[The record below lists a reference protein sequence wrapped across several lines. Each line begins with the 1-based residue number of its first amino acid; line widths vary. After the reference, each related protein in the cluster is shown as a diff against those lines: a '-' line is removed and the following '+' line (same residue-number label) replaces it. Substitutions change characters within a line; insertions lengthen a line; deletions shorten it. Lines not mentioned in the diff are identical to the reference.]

1 MNKAQAIGIAVGVT
15 VGMLGVAV
23 GVALAREEGRAAAR
37 RWLAQSGD
45 LAQKGQQ
52 RALEMS
58 QQARQVAAD
67 KAPQVRDRISTMVS
81 PASQKTADALNAALA
96 RAGLN
101 GTSESSVE
109 A

>member
-15 VGMLGVAV
+15 VGILGVAV
-23 GVALAREEGRAAAR
+23 GVALAREDVRSAAR
-37 RWLAQSGD
+37 KWLAQSGD

-52 RALEMS
+52 RALAMS
-58 QQARQVAAD
+58 QQARQAAAD
-67 KAPQVRDRISTMVS
+67 KAPQVRDRINDMIA

-96 RAGLN
+96 RTGLN
-101 GTSESSVE
+101 SKSETSVE